1 MKRFCFFVAA
11 MFLLAAVSCR
21 KDGASNQFADTVWMK
36 QTVLDGVSGFEAY
49 RFHEDMTYMH
59 WFEDEAG
66 HVLQWY
72 DSGYYE
78 DRPDYSVIALDYRT
92 TQNVCAYSGN
102 PPVVFLYNR
111 NPDQK
116 FYRQN
121 P

>member
-1 MKRFCFFVAA
+1 MKRLIFLTAA
-11 MFLLAAVSCR
+11 LTLLAAVSCT
-21 KDGASNQFADTVWMK
+21 KDEPSNQFADTVWMK
-36 QTVLDGVSGFEAY
+36 QTELDGVPGFEAY

-59 WFEDEAG
+59 WFEDETG

-78 DRPDYSVIALDYRT
+78 DRPDYSVIALDYKT
-92 TQNVCAYSGN
+92 THNPFASSGN
-102 PPVVFLYNR
+102 PPVVFLYNSD
-111 NPDQK
+111 PAQK